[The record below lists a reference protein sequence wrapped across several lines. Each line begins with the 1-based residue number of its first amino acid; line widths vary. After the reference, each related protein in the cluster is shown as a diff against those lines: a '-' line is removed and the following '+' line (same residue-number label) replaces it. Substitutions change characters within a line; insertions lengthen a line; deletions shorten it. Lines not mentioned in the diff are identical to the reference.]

1 MQPMTRK
8 NGGDVS
14 IQEVA
19 RAWKREDHHF
29 HWSEYESDQWAVE
42 YAQKVQQEERE
53 ALQKEDESD
62 RSMH

>member
-29 HWSEYESDQWAVE
+29 HWSEYETDRWAVE
-42 YAQKVQQEERE
+42 YAQKLQQEERE
-53 ALQKEDESD
+53 ALQHEGGAD
-62 RSMH
+62 RSVH